1 MKTKDRWSLP
11 VTRKI
16 KVLLIISAVLIVAG
30 CIVPI
35 PFGGIIDEGN
45 GGPTDGGPTDGGPT
59 DGGPTDGGPTGG
71 DPTGGGPTDG
81 TTTPSAVTFTSGT
94 AIAHEIVRL
103 EWVDPTGDNF
113 SHLLIQWTPT
123 DDDGSTDNPL
133 RIDAGV
139 QQATI
144 YGLVA
149 TTNYSFTAVSVG
161 LDASMSASGPAIT
174 VTPDNIDTDAPG
186 GVTGLIAQQRSD
198 TEIALTWADPTDI
211 DFESITVT
219 ATVQGETTPLI
230 DPPMELAPGTQ
241 QATITGLTQGT
252 QFQFTVTS
260 TDTSGNTTDTQA
272 LQWTLP
278 TVVTDPST
286 TLAVN
291 GGVDV
296 SWTAP
301 VGNFT
306 DVAITWD
313 PADGTTT
320 QPVMV
325 ANGTETA
332 SIAGLTDA
340 ESYTFTLTT
349 QNIIDANTT
358 DESAQAAT
366 VSATADAAPPSEV
379 TTPGTTTPSTGTDAG
394 DIVVSWTNPNDDDF
408 SHTVLSWTDSGTS
421 MTETVTIMGADTPT
435 HTIEGQ
441 AILINTTVTLKT
453 VDTLGHESTGTTV
466 TVAPQQNI
474 ALFSAGQHAGGFG
487 FALCQITLDDTTND
501 IGVALKAR
509 GYTTAVMFGSTTDY
523 GLYNLPTDTDA
534 LGFTGPTDA
543 VLRGRNVSAYT
554 ATTANS
560 VTTVTE
566 TATFAAS
573 AVSVSIG
580 NMVDTTGTNLSWQHN
595 AGTVLEAF
603 GVSST
608 GTFWSFTESGSTAGQ
623 GQYGSTFN
631 ETCLNATDSITTGIT
646 GNSANARH
654 GALLPCSA
662 SSRVICAAR

>member
-30 CIVPI
+30 CTRPV
-35 PFGGIIDEGN
+35 PFGGIID
-45 GGPTDGGPTDGGPT
+45 DGGGAPTG
-59 DGGPTDGGPTGG
+59 GGPTDGGPTGG
-71 DPTGGGPTDG
+71 GPTGG

-94 AIAHEIVRL
+94 AIAHKIVQL

-113 SHLLIQWTPT
+113 SHLLIQWTPA
-123 DDDGSTDNPL
+123 DDDGSIANPL
-133 RIDAGV
+133 RVDAGV
-139 QQATI
+139 QQAI
-144 YGLVA
+144 IRGLVA
-149 TTNYSFTAVSVG
+149 ATEYSFTAVSVG
-161 LDASMSASGPAIT
+161 LDDSMSDPGTAIT
-174 VTPDNIDTDAPG
+174 VTPNNPDTDPPG
-186 GVTGLIAQQRSD
+186 GVTGLMALQQSD
-198 TEIALTWADPTDI
+198 TEIALTWDDPTDL

-219 ATVQGETTPLI
+219 ATEQGGTTPVI
-230 DPPMELAPGTQ
+230 DPPIELAPGTGQ
-241 QATITGLTQGT
+241 ETIMDLTQGT

-286 TLAVN
+286 TLAAN

-313 PADGTTT
+313 PAGGTTT

-349 QNIIDANTT
+349 QNVIDANTT

-394 DIVVSWTNPNDDDF
+394 DIVVSWTNPDDDDF

-435 HTIEGQ
+435 HTITGQ
-441 AILINTTVTLKT
+441 TLLTNTTVTLKT
-453 VDTLGHESTGTTV
+453 VDTLGHESTGTAV
-466 TVAPQQNI
+466 TAAPQQNI
-474 ALFSAGQHAGGFG
+474 ALFSAGLHFGNFGGAG
-487 FALCQITLDDTTND
+487 FAICQNTLNDTNNA

-554 ATTANS
+554 TTTVNN
-560 VTTVTE
+560 VTTVNE

-595 AGTVLEAF
+595 AGTVLETF

-608 GTFWSFTESGSTAGQ
+608 RTFWSFTESGTTVGQ
-623 GQYGSTFN
+623 GRYGNHDS
-631 ETCLNATDSITTGIT
+631 ETCADALANGAVNGIVGNNSRANHSAT
-646 GNSANARH
+646 GNCS
-654 GALLPCSA
+654 LPLSH
-662 SSRVICAAR
+662 VICAAR

>member
-1 MKTKDRWSLP
+1 MKTKDRYLLP

-16 KVLLIISAVLIVAG
+16 KVLLIISAALIIAG
-30 CIVPI
+30 CAPPV
-35 PFGGIIDEGN
+35 PFGGDMGN
-45 GGPTDGGPTDGGPT
+45 DSGGPTGGD
-59 DGGPTDGGPTGG
+59 PTDGGPTGG
-71 DPTGGGPTDG
+71 DPTGGDPMES
-81 TTTPSAVTFTSGT
+81 TTPQAVTFTNGT

-113 SHLLIQWTPT
+113 SHILIQWTPT

-161 LDASMSASGPAIT
+161 LDATMSDPGTAIT
-174 VTPDNIDTDAPG
+174 VTPDNIDAIAPA
-186 GVTGLIAQQRSD
+186 GVTDLTAQQQSD
-198 TEIALTWADPTDI
+198 TEIALTWTDPTDL
-211 DFESITVT
+211 DFDSITVT
-219 ATVQGETTPLI
+219 ATVQGDTTPVI
-230 DPPMELAPGTQ
+230 DPPMELAPGTE
-241 QATITGLTQGT
+241 QAAITGLTQGT

-260 TDTSGNTTDTQA
+260 TDTSGNTTDVQE

-286 TLAVN
+286 TLTAN

-313 PADGTTT
+313 PAGGTTT

-325 ANGTETA
+325 ANGTDTA

-349 QNIIDANTT
+349 QNVIDANTT
-358 DESAQAAT
+358 DVSAQAAT
-366 VSATADAAPPSEV
+366 VSATADATPPSEV
-379 TTPGTTTPSTGTDAG
+379 TAPGTTTPSTGTDAG
-394 DIVVSWTNPNDDDF
+394 DIVVSWTNPDDDDF

-421 MTETVTIMGADTPT
+421 MTETVTVMGTDTPT
-435 HTIEGQ
+435 HTITGQ
-441 AILINTTVTLKT
+441 TLLTNTTVTLKT
-453 VDTLGHESTGTTV
+453 VDALGHESTGTTV
-466 TVAPQQNI
+466 TAAPQQNI
-474 ALFSAGQHAGGFG
+474 ALFSAGLHTGGFG
-487 FALCQITLDDTTND
+487 FALCQTTLDDTSNA
-501 IGVALKAR
+501 IGVALKER
-509 GYTTAVMFGSTTDY
+509 GYTTAVMFGSTSDY

-560 VTTVTE
+560 ATTVTE
-566 TATFAAS
+566 TATFTNS

-580 NMVDTTGTNLSWQHN
+580 DMVDTTGTNLSWQNN
-595 AGTVLEAF
+595 AGTVLGTF

-623 GQYGSTFN
+623 GQYGSSSN
-631 ETCLNATDSITTGIT
+631 ESCIDATAGSITSGIT
-646 GNSANARH
+646 GNSVNAH
-654 GALLPCSA
+654 HNAFAACAVP
-662 SSRVICAAR
+662 SRVICAAR